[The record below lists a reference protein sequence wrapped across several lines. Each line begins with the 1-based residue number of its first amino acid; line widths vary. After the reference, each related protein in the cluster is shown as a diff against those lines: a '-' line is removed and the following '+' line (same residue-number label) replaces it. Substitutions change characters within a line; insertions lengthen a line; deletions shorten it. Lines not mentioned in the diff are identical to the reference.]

1 MEHKFRRNK
10 SKKNA
15 NIVVLFVAVLFATCL
30 VAYFAGAIY
39 YSFHFF
45 PNTLI
50 DGVNCSNKSVKTA
63 TKLLDAKA
71 DGYTLQLAGRNE
83 ISDTITGAEIELQ
96 GHFETTI
103 RELQKEQKSFLW
115 LKQQSG
121 KRVYEATSAVE
132 CNQDLLKERI
142 KKLVFFDRANTVAP
156 QDAYADRY
164 DTKAGQYIIVKEVEG
179 TTLDE
184 NKTIAVVVEA
194 VMRLSSI
201 VDLEQEGC
209 YLEPVIKANDPIF
222 KQKADPKTIMMG
234 AVITYQFGDVTE
246 TVDAKKIGEWVVED
260 ESGVSLNR
268 VAVREY
274 VGTLAKEHDTY
285 GRTRTI
291 TTKAGETKSLPSGGY
306 GWWMDKA
313 TETDELI
320 ADIMAGA
327 VKERIPVYFCVAAQ
341 YGSDDIGKTYIEVDL
356 TSQRLYF
363 FQEGVNIFES
373 ELVSGNVSK
382 GNGTPAGVFGL
393 TYKERDATLVGENY
407 ESSVAYWMPFNGN
420 IGFHDASWRS
430 VFGGTEYLFNGSHG
444 CINMPKEK
452 AAELYELVYK
462 SMPVVVY
469 Y

>member
-1 MEHKFRRNK
+1 MEQKFKKNR
-10 SKKNA
+10 SKTNA
-15 NIVVLFVAVLFATCL
+15 NIGILFVAVVIATCL
-30 VAYFAGAIY
+30 VAYFVGGIY

-50 DGVNCSNKSVKTA
+50 EGVNCGNKSVEKA
-63 TKLLDAKA
+63 TELLNAKV
-71 DGYTLQLAGRNE
+71 DGYTVQMSGRND
-83 ISDTITGAEIELQ
+83 ISDTITGDEIALQ

-103 RELQKEQKSFLW
+103 RELQQEQNGFCGSCSKSS
-115 LKQQSG
+115 KN
-121 KRVYEATSAVE
+121 VYEVTSAVE
-132 CNQDLLKERI
+132 CNQELLKEEI
-142 KKLVFFDRANTVAP
+142 KKSNFFDSTIVVAP
-156 QDAYADRY
+156 QDAYTDGY
-164 DTKAGQYIIVKEVEG
+164 DAKSGQYIVVKEVEG

-184 NKTIAVVVEA
+184 DKTVSAVLEA
-194 VMRLSSI
+194 ITRLSSI

-209 YLEPVIKANDPIF
+209 YIEPAIKENDAVF
-222 KQKADPKTIMMG
+222 KQLADPKKIMLS
-234 AVITYQFGDVTE
+234 AVITYQFGDATE
-246 TVDAKKIGEWVVED
+246 TVDRQKISEWIEED
-260 ESGVSLNR
+260 EDGVSLNR
-268 VAVREY
+268 VAVREF

-285 GRTRTI
+285 GRTRVI
-291 TTKAGETKSLPSGGY
+291 TTKSGETKTLPSGGY

-320 ADIMAGA
+320 ADIMVGA
-327 VKERIPVYFCVAAQ
+327 VKERKPVYFCVAAQ

-363 FQEGVNIFES
+363 FQDGVNIFES

-407 ESSVAYWMPFNGN
+407 ESSVSYWMPFNGN

-452 AAELYELVYK
+452 AAELYELVYQ